1 MPALFVLLLALLSAC
16 LLSLRLRVVRARRVL
31 GVLHPYAN
39 DGGGGERVLWVALR
53 ELLARHQLQGWRVVV
68 YTGDAAS
75 DDEIRAATLSRF
87 GVDVPESVEFVR
99 LRSRRVVEP
108 SSYPVATLLGQ
119 AVGSL
124 LLLLEALARAPPSVL
139 LDTTGYGYCYAA
151 AKALGV
157 RRVGCYVHY
166 PILSSEMARDD
177 AR

>member
-1 MPALFVLLLALLSAC
+1 
-16 LLSLRLRVVRARRVL
+16 
-31 GVLHPYAN
+31 
-39 DGGGGERVLWVALR
+39 
-53 ELLARHQLQGWRVVV
+53 VVV

>member
-1 MPALFVLLLALLSAC
+1 MSSSSTSKESIGRASRHITISTVGVIPGIRALADRPLPVNLAV
-16 LLSLRLRVVRARRVL
+16 SLHAANDRLRDELVRQVLDSVPGVVRNGDPDWCLPGIASL
-31 GVLHPYAN
+31 TF
-39 DGGGGERVLWVALR
+39 DGCA
-53 ELLARHQLQGWRVVV
+53 
-68 YTGDAAS
+68 GD
-75 DDEIRAATLSRF
+75 
-87 GVDVPESVEFVR
+87 
-99 LRSRRVVEP
+99 
-108 SSYPVATLLGQ
+108 
-119 AVGSL
+119 SL